1 MNRAVVAAATVWA
14 CIPGAALAGPPS
26 ANEGQVWALE
36 DSYWSYVKAND
47 MERYRMLWRSD
58 FLGWP
63 LHDPEPVH
71 RDHITDWIT
80 AHTSVGETL
89 RSYEVERLAAQASA
103 NYVTVAYRVRLTWV
117 TRQGVEKPAGLRVL
131 HTWLKG
137 PDAGWQIL
145 SGMAAAPDAQGH

>member
-1 MNRAVVAAATVWA
+1 MDRAVLAAAAA
-14 CIPGAALAGPPS
+14 CAFIPFCACARPPS

-47 MERYRMLWRSD
+47 MERYRGLWRQD

-63 LHDPEPVH
+63 LSSPQPVR

-80 AHTSVGETL
+80 AHTGVGESL
-89 RSYEVERLAAQASA
+89 KAYALERLASQATA
-103 NYVTVAYRVRLTWV
+103 DFVTVTYRVRLTWL
-117 TRQGVEKPAGLRVL
+117 TKDGTEKPGGLRVI
-131 HTWLKG
+131 HTCLKG
-137 PDAGWQIL
+137 PGDGWQIL